1 MCQGKN
7 RHPGQDLTQ
16 KIISNIYLKHVGFT
30 RIFCVSIFWGE
41 IGFSPMEY
49 LETEVKFY
57 LSSIDPIRTRVID
70 LGAVFKHRTF
80 ETNIR
85 FEDAEKSL
93 IQKKSL
99 LRLRKDN
106 KITLTFKSKPPFKDH
121 QFKVLKEFE
130 VEVSDFDTMEHILKS
145 LGFKEEQVYEKW
157 REIYVLGDTHL
168 CLDTMPYGDFLEIE
182 GKKESIRQ
190 LASQIG
196 LLWEKRILLNY
207 LAIFDIIKRQ
217 LNLSF
222 YDVTFS
228 NFNNIRFDMAPY
240 LKLIEADAH

>member
-1 MCQGKN
+1 
-7 RHPGQDLTQ
+7 
-16 KIISNIYLKHVGFT
+16 
-30 RIFCVSIFWGE
+30 
-41 IGFSPMEY
+41 MEY

-57 LSSIDPIRTRVID
+57 LPNMDTIRTRMID
-70 LGAVFKHRTF
+70 IGAVFKHRTF

-93 IQKKSL
+93 LQKKSL
-99 LRLRKDN
+99 LRLRKDK
-106 KITLTFKSKPPFKDH
+106 KITLTYKCAPPFKDN
-121 QFKVLKEFE
+121 QFKILKEFE
-130 VEVSDFDTMEHILKS
+130 VEVSDFDAMEHILKS
-145 LGFKEEQVYEKW
+145 LGFQGEQVYEKW
-157 REIYVLGDTHL
+157 RETYVFGDTHL

-182 GKKESIRQ
+182 GKKESIQQ
-190 LASQIG
+190 LSSKIG

-228 NFNNIRFDMAPY
+228 NFNDIRFDMSQY
-240 LKLIEADAH
+240 LNLIEMDVLH

>member
-1 MCQGKN
+1 MNC
-7 RHPGQDLTQ
+7 
-16 KIISNIYLKHVGFT
+16 
-30 RIFCVSIFWGE
+30 
-41 IGFSPMEY
+41 

-57 LSSIDPIRTRVID
+57 LANIDAVRSRIVR
-70 LGAVFKHRTF
+70 LGADFKSRSF

-85 FEDAEKSL
+85 FEDAEKTL

-99 LRLRKDN
+99 LRLRKD
-106 KITLTFKSKPPFKDH
+106 KKATLTFKAEPPVKDN
-121 QFKVLKEFE
+121 QFKILQEFE
-130 VEVSDFDTMEHILKS
+130 VEVSDFDAMERILKS
-145 LGFKEEQVYEKW
+145 LGFREEQVYEKW
-157 REIYVLGDTHL
+157 REIYAVGDTHL
-168 CLDTMPYGDFLEIE
+168 CLDSMPYGDFLEIE
-182 GKKESIRQ
+182 GKKESIKQ

-228 NFNNIRFDMAPY
+228 NFSNIRFDMVQY